1 MKLSDLQQQWQADC
15 KMDEMAL
22 DAESLKIPNL
32 HSKYLALWNEERL
45 NLRRHTQDY
54 KNFYRLKWEYYSGKL
69 SDEDLEEQGWEQ
81 FHLKILRQDLD
92 IYLQGDKQLGEF
104 QQKIDYTKQKVDYLE
119 NIIKQLNGRGYL
131 IKNAID
137 FMRFQTGA

>member
-1 MKLSDLQQQWQADC
+1 MKLSDIQQQWSVDC
-15 KMDEMAL
+15 EVDDTSL
-22 DAESLKIPNL
+22 DQESLKLPNL
-32 HSKYLALWNEERL
+32 HSKYLSYWNEENL
-45 NLRRHTQDY
+45 NY
-54 KNFYRLKWEYYSGKL
+54 KKWKSHYYILYKKKWEYYSGKL

-92 IYLQGDKQLGEF
+92 VYLQGDKQLGEF